1 MKGMFL
7 QGHLYQASFPQVKFQ
22 MPAPN
27 ANKQCILVN
36 NQQHCYFVMPKDF
49 GLIWPGLIKISCNIH
64 VRKMTNLL
72 L

>member
-7 QGHLYQASFPQVKFQ
+7 QGHLYQAPFPQVKFQ

-27 ANKQCILVN
+27 ANKQFILVN
-36 NQQHCYFVMPKDF
+36 NQQHVYFATPKHF
-49 GLIWPGLIKISCNIH
+49 GLIRPGLIKISCNIH
-64 VRKMTNLL
+64 VRNMTNLL